1 MLIVHSELPQLET
14 SMPELTLRDQH
25 SASLTTNNQW
35 INNKHVVC
43 NQLFLPFIPLLT
55 YLRSHYRQPGTCNA
69 SNTLVTSQRIFS
81 IHFSTR
87 FIIHARIGFVQRMF
101 STRALRRG
109 TLKAIYVH
117 SYIVVRD
124 IINFIQK
131 IHIDNKKDLIPLKTD
146 HLQEHM
152 YLLVSQDPL
161 RAFAFLLAFV

>member
-1 MLIVHSELPQLET
+1 MRLVQVL
-14 SMPELTLRDQH
+14 LRGFQ
-25 SASLTTNNQW
+25 
-35 INNKHVVC
+35 
-43 NQLFLPFIPLLT
+43 PLLP

-69 SNTLVTSQRIFS
+69 RNTLVTSERIFA

-87 FIIHARIGFVQRMF
+87 FIVNARIGFVQRMF
-101 STRALRRG
+101 STRALRRS
-109 TLKAIYVH
+109 TLKVIYVH

-124 IINFIQK
+124 IINLIIQK
-131 IHIDNKKDLIPLKTD
+131 IHIDDKKYLIPLKTD